1 MFKKDTTFLGVA
13 ILLLVLPVI
22 LFGLMASPESPIV
35 EPPRSE
41 KSKRMQSPYSHP
53 DEFNKAFAD
62 MRGLNHGY
70 EAAPHNYK
78 MVEFRRALERNAKR
92 GQSQQLN
99 WVERGPGN
107 LGGRTRAIVVDPDDP
122 TLNTWYVG
130 AVGGGVWKG
139 KRYIDAFDQER
150 LSGLR

>member
-1 MFKKDTTFLGVA
+1 MHNLVYTKLKLFPNKIAFLTESCSKKILPSSVPPFFSFLGVA

-70 EAAPHNYK
+70 EGRPT
-78 MVEFRRALERNAKR
+78 
-92 GQSQQLN
+92 QLQD
-99 WVERGPGN
+99 
-107 LGGRTRAIVVDPDDP
+107 GGIPARP
-122 TLNTWYVG
+122 
-130 AVGGGVWKG
+130 
-139 KRYIDAFDQER
+139 
-150 LSGLR
+150 